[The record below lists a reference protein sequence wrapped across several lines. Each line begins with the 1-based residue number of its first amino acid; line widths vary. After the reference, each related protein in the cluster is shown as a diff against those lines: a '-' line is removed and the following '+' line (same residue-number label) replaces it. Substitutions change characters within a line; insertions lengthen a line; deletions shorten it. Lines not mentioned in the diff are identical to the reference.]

1 MAEVGRAFRACKSR
15 RLEARLICVRS
26 DAHTRAHVL
35 VVMLAYLIV
44 RELSKA
50 WAPLDTTVEEGL
62 DELGALSALRVGRK
76 GKAQANKIPRPNPSQ
91 DQLLRAARV
100 RLPEV
105 LPCLGAS
112 VVTRRRL
119 PSRRTK
125 P

>member
-1 MAEVGRAFRACKSR
+1 
-15 RLEARLICVRS
+15 
-26 DAHTRAHVL
+26 
-35 VVMLAYLIV
+35 MLAYLIV
-44 RELSKA
+44 RELRKA
-50 WAPLDTTVEEGL
+50 WAPLDATVEEGL
-62 DELGALSALRVGRK
+62 DELGALSAMRVGQR

-91 DQLLRAARV
+91 DQLLRAAQV

-105 LPCLGAS
+105 LPCLGAN